1 MGNAWVF
8 PGQGSQ
14 KVGMAAGLME
24 HPLGRER
31 FALASEKLGRD
42 LAAICA
48 GTAEGELSDLND
60 TRNTQPALFV
70 VESLL
75 VDLLRE
81 QQREA
86 ELLAGHSLGEL
97 VALYAGGVFDAA
109 SGIDLV
115 IRRSQLMATAG
126 GGAMTAVMGFD
137 RPSLEQAVNA
147 TDGVVIANDNSDAQV
162 VLSGLPEAVAQ
173 VVEGIT
179 CKRAVPLAVSGAF
192 HSPFM
197 AEPAAAFAE
206 LLESV
211 SFADSRVPVLSN
223 TDPTPSSSGAELKQR
238 LRQQM
243 TTGVRWRETM
253 QALGNAGVDTC
264 VEVGPGAVLSG
275 LIKRSLSGVT
285 TAQVGS
291 LDSLGLN

>member
-14 KVGMAAGLME
+14 KVGMAAGLLE

-97 VALYAGGVFDAA
+97 VALYAGGAFDAA

-137 RPSLEQAVNA
+137 RPSLEQAVDA

>member
-14 KVGMAAGLME
+14 KVGMAAGLLE

-137 RPSLEQAVNA
+137 RPSLEQAVDA